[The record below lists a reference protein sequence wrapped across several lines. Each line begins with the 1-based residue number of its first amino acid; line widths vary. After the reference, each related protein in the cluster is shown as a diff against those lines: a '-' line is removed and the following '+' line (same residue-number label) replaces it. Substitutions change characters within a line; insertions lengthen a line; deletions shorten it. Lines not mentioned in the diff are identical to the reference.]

1 MQMNTLKTV
10 MLMGLLTGLVVV
22 VGDQVGGRQGMYIAL
37 GIAAVMNL
45 MSYWFS
51 DKIVLAMYRAQPVDY
66 ASAPKLYSMV
76 QRLTQRAGMPMPAL
90 YVIPNPAPNAFA
102 TGRDPQH
109 AAVAV
114 TEGIVRILTEEE
126 LEGVIAHEL
135 SHVRNRDILI
145 SAIAATLAGALM
157 ILARILGYSMMLF
170 GGGGDRDRGGGGL
183 GALATLIFAPI
194 AAMLIQ
200 MAISRSREFQA
211 DSSAAELT
219 HNPLGLARALGKL
232 QRGNEA
238 IPMDAEPSTAHMF
251 IVSPLNGRSLVN
263 LFSTHPPLAGVV
275 ERLEKMAR
283 EGGVG

>member
-1 MQMNTLKTV
+1 MNTMKTV
-10 MLMGLLTGLVVV
+10 LLMGLLTGLVVF
-22 VGDQVGGRQGMYIAL
+22 VGDLAGGRQGMYIAL

-45 MSYWFS
+45 VSYWFS

-66 ASAPKLYSMV
+66 SSAPRLYSMV
-76 QRLTQRAGMPMPAL
+76 QRLTQRAGLPMPAL
-90 YVIPNPAPNAFA
+90 YVIPTPTPNAFA

-114 TEGIVRILTEEE
+114 TDGIVRMLTEEE

-157 ILARILGYSMMLF
+157 ILARILGYSMLFF
-170 GGGGDRDRGGGGL
+170 GGGGDRDRNGGGL
-183 GALATLIFAPI
+183 GALFAIIFAPI

-211 DSSAAELT
+211 DSSAAALT
-219 HNPLGLARALGKL
+219 HNPMGLARALGKL
-232 QRGNEA
+232 ARGNEA

-251 IVSPLNGRSLVN
+251 IVSPLSGRSFVN
-263 LFSTHPPLAGVV
+263 LFSTHPPLEARI

-283 EGGVG
+283 EGGTG

>member
-1 MQMNTLKTV
+1 MNTMKTV
-10 MLMGLLTGLVVV
+10 LLMGLLTGLVVF
-22 VGDQVGGRQGMYIAL
+22 VGDLAGGRQGMYIAL

-45 MSYWFS
+45 VSYWFS
-51 DKIVLAMYRAQPVDY
+51 DRIVLAMYRAQPVDY
-66 ASAPKLYSMV
+66 SSAPRLYSMV
-76 QRLTQRAGMPMPAL
+76 QRLTQRAGLPMPAL
-90 YVIPNPAPNAFA
+90 YVIPTPTPNAFA

-114 TEGIVRILTEEE
+114 TDGIVRMLTEEE

-157 ILARILGYSMMLF
+157 ILARILGYSMLFF
-170 GGGGDRDRGGGGL
+170 GGGGDRDRNGGGL
-183 GALATLIFAPI
+183 GALFAIIFAPI

-211 DSSAAELT
+211 DSSAAALT
-219 HNPLGLARALGKL
+219 HNPMGLARALGKL
-232 QRGNEA
+232 ARGNEA

-251 IVSPLNGRSLVN
+251 IVSPLSGRSFVN
-263 LFSTHPPLAGVV
+263 LFSTHPPLEARI

-283 EGGVG
+283 EGGTG

>member
-1 MQMNTLKTV
+1 MNTIKTV
-10 MLMGLLTGLVVV
+10 LLMGLLTGLVVF
-22 VGDQVGGRQGMYIAL
+22 VGDLAGGRQGMYIAL

-45 MSYWFS
+45 VSYWFS

-66 ASAPKLYSMV
+66 SSAPRLYSMV
-76 QRLTQRAGMPMPAL
+76 QRLTQRAGLPMPAL
-90 YVIPNPAPNAFA
+90 YVIPTPTPNAFA

-114 TEGIVRILTEEE
+114 TDGIVRMLTEEE

-157 ILARILGYSMMLF
+157 ILARILGYSMLFF
-170 GGGGDRDRGGGGL
+170 GGGGDRDRNGGGL
-183 GALATLIFAPI
+183 GALFAIIFAPI

-211 DSSAAELT
+211 DSSAAALT
-219 HNPLGLARALGKL
+219 HNPMGLARALGKL
-232 QRGNEA
+232 ARGNEA

-251 IVSPLNGRSLVN
+251 IVSPLSGRSFVN
-263 LFSTHPPLAGVV
+263 LFSTHPPLEARI

-283 EGGVG
+283 EGGTG

>member
-1 MQMNTLKTV
+1 MRMNTIKTV
-10 MLMGLLTGLVVV
+10 LLMGLLTGLVVF
-22 VGDQVGGRQGMYIAL
+22 VGDLAGGRQGMYIAL

-45 MSYWFS
+45 VSYWFS

-66 ASAPKLYSMV
+66 SSAPRLYSMV
-76 QRLTQRAGMPMPAL
+76 QRLTQRAGLPMPAL
-90 YVIPNPAPNAFA
+90 YVIPTPTPNAFA

-114 TEGIVRILTEEE
+114 TDGIVRMLTEEE

-157 ILARILGYSMMLF
+157 ILARILGYSMLFF
-170 GGGGDRDRGGGGL
+170 GGGGDRDRNGGGL
-183 GALATLIFAPI
+183 GALFAIIFAPI

-211 DSSAAELT
+211 DSSAAALT
-219 HNPLGLARALGKL
+219 HNPMGLARALGKL
-232 QRGNEA
+232 ARGNEA

-251 IVSPLNGRSLVN
+251 IVSPLSGRSFVN
-263 LFSTHPPLAGVV
+263 LFSTHPPLEARI

-283 EGGVG
+283 EGGTG

>member
-1 MQMNTLKTV
+1 
-10 MLMGLLTGLVVV
+10 
-22 VGDQVGGRQGMYIAL
+22 
-37 GIAAVMNL
+37 
-45 MSYWFS
+45 
-51 DKIVLAMYRAQPVDY
+51 MYRAQPVDY
-66 ASAPKLYSMV
+66 SSAPRLYSMV
-76 QRLTQRAGMPMPAL
+76 QRLTQRAGLPMPAL
-90 YVIPNPAPNAFA
+90 YVIPTPTPNAFA

-114 TEGIVRILTEEE
+114 TDGIVRMLTEEE

-157 ILARILGYSMMLF
+157 ILARILGYSMLFF
-170 GGGGDRDRGGGGL
+170 GGGGDRDRNGGGL
-183 GALATLIFAPI
+183 GALFAIIFAPI

-211 DSSAAELT
+211 DSSAAALT
-219 HNPLGLARALGKL
+219 HNPMGLARALGKL
-232 QRGNEA
+232 ARGNEA

-251 IVSPLNGRSLVN
+251 IVSPLSGRSFVN
-263 LFSTHPPLAGVV
+263 LFSTHPPLEARI

-283 EGGVG
+283 EGGTG

>member
-1 MQMNTLKTV
+1 MRMNTMKTV
-10 MLMGLLTGLVVV
+10 LLMGLLTGLVVF
-22 VGDQVGGRQGMYIAL
+22 VGDLAGGRQGMYIAL

-45 MSYWFS
+45 VSYWFS

-66 ASAPKLYSMV
+66 SSAPRLYSMV
-76 QRLTQRAGMPMPAL
+76 QRLTQRAGLPMPAL
-90 YVIPNPAPNAFA
+90 YVIPTPTPNAFA

-114 TEGIVRILTEEE
+114 TDGIVRMLTEEE

-157 ILARILGYSMMLF
+157 ILARILGYSMLFF
-170 GGGGDRDRGGGGL
+170 GGGGDRDRNGGGL
-183 GALATLIFAPI
+183 GALFAIIFAPI

-211 DSSAAELT
+211 DSSAAALT
-219 HNPLGLARALGKL
+219 HNPMGLARALGKL
-232 QRGNEA
+232 ARGNEA

-251 IVSPLNGRSLVN
+251 IVSPLSGRSFVN
-263 LFSTHPPLAGVV
+263 LFSTHPPLEARI

-283 EGGVG
+283 EGGTG

>member
-1 MQMNTLKTV
+1 MKTV
-10 MLMGLLTGLVVV
+10 LLMGLLTGLVVF
-22 VGDQVGGRQGMYIAL
+22 VGDLAGGRQGMYIAL

-45 MSYWFS
+45 VSYWFS
-51 DKIVLAMYRAQPVDY
+51 DRIVLAMYRAQPVDY
-66 ASAPKLYSMV
+66 SSAPRLYSMV
-76 QRLTQRAGMPMPAL
+76 QRLTQRAGLPMPAL
-90 YVIPNPAPNAFA
+90 YVIPTPTPNAFA

-114 TEGIVRILTEEE
+114 TDGIVRMLTEEE

-157 ILARILGYSMMLF
+157 ILARILGYSMLFF
-170 GGGGDRDRGGGGL
+170 GGGGDRDRNGGGL
-183 GALATLIFAPI
+183 GALFAIIFAPI

-211 DSSAAELT
+211 DSSAAALT
-219 HNPLGLARALGKL
+219 HNPMGLARALGKL
-232 QRGNEA
+232 ARGNEA

-251 IVSPLNGRSLVN
+251 IVSPLSGRSFVN
-263 LFSTHPPLAGVV
+263 LFSTHPPLEARI

-283 EGGVG
+283 EGGTG

>member
-1 MQMNTLKTV
+1 MRMNTMKTV
-10 MLMGLLTGLVVV
+10 LLMGLLTGLVVF
-22 VGDQVGGRQGMYIAL
+22 VGDLAGGRQGMYIAL

-45 MSYWFS
+45 VSYWFS
-51 DKIVLAMYRAQPVDY
+51 DRIVLAMYRAQPVDY
-66 ASAPKLYSMV
+66 SSAPRLYSMV
-76 QRLTQRAGMPMPAL
+76 QRLTQRAGLPMPAL
-90 YVIPNPAPNAFA
+90 YVIPTPTPNAFA

-114 TEGIVRILTEEE
+114 TDGIVRMLTEEE

-157 ILARILGYSMMLF
+157 ILARILGYSMLFF
-170 GGGGDRDRGGGGL
+170 GGGGDRDRNGGGL
-183 GALATLIFAPI
+183 GALFAIIFAPI

-211 DSSAAELT
+211 DSSAAALT
-219 HNPLGLARALGKL
+219 HNPMGLARALGKL
-232 QRGNEA
+232 ARGNEA

-251 IVSPLNGRSLVN
+251 IVSPLSGRSFVN
-263 LFSTHPPLAGVV
+263 LFSTHPPLEARI

-283 EGGVG
+283 EGGTG

>member
-1 MQMNTLKTV
+1 MKTV
-10 MLMGLLTGLVVV
+10 LLMGLLTGLVVF
-22 VGDQVGGRQGMYIAL
+22 VGDLAGGRQGMYIAL

-45 MSYWFS
+45 VSYWFS

-66 ASAPKLYSMV
+66 SSAPRLYSMV
-76 QRLTQRAGMPMPAL
+76 QRLTQRAGLPMPAL
-90 YVIPNPAPNAFA
+90 YVIPTPTPNAFA

-114 TEGIVRILTEEE
+114 TDGIVRMLTEEE

-157 ILARILGYSMMLF
+157 ILARILGYSMLFF
-170 GGGGDRDRGGGGL
+170 GGGGDRDRNGGGL
-183 GALATLIFAPI
+183 GALFAIIFAPI

-211 DSSAAELT
+211 DSSAAALT
-219 HNPLGLARALGKL
+219 HNPMGLARALGKL
-232 QRGNEA
+232 ARGNEA

-251 IVSPLNGRSLVN
+251 IVSPLSGRSFVN
-263 LFSTHPPLAGVV
+263 LFSTHPPLEARI

-283 EGGVG
+283 EGGTG